1 MNKNPRHQSA
11 DMNSIPCPEAG
22 DRVPSSESRRD
33 GGFSEVS
40 AFSRTFQNNSFA
52 PESFFIAFKMN
63 KSANCSPLSLPT
75 PVTALMPRD
84 HTAMRLPIAAAS
96 PLSTITTSPY
106 DTSSAPLNSTIV
118 HPAHLDQFDEDLEDF
133 HLDAMSSTT
142 WVDSLITTIGNVV
155 PETRPSC
162 MYGEHLLAGL
172 CRKGTPLAEVESQDN
187 LTASSNS
194 GSPPPFL
201 RIESDIDN
209 GYDSESIIRPQV
221 QALDEAILRPDVVA
235 GIDELDLIEI
245 EGRITSVNREDLDW
259 MRYLSLHSYQSG
271 FRRIPRDELGWHEG
285 EKELMTVRLESQ
297 ARNQLRKGDWAAQ
310 QGISC
315 PISKKWVE
323 KRRIT
328 LDEMKTEEEQFS
340 QLSCSLE
347 SANWCKSKYHQLSK
361 RHVGGTFPSVETAS
375 APACLISAM
384 FQEALPAPVEH
395 KSNWE
400 RATCRGVLCNDVPTR
415 RKIDPAST
423 NVKRHVSFSET
434 VSVVEGSRRHSL
446 PLVHEATVAD
456 MAEGFGALSLKAK
469 VSRVQKH
476 KSRSGKWRNH
486 AGQNPYQARLQV
498 PPTINWTSPHSL
510 PEEDGNVDSL
520 VYPDNQACGGILNWV
535 QGLFACFPSR
545 EVPSMETHSS
555 TVTVTTPLC
564 SIPSMTYGSTS
575 NIDSLSHFRG
585 LFEDESDGEDFGR
598 NASVRHRRTELQWSD
613 EDSSDNSESD

>member
-11 DMNSIPCPEAG
+11 DMYSTPCPEAG
-22 DRVPSSESRRD
+22 DRAPSSESRRD

-75 PVTALMPRD
+75 PVTALIPRD
-84 HTAMRLPIAAAS
+84 HTALRLPIAAAS

-133 HLDAMSSTT
+133 HLEAMSSTA
-142 WVDSLITTIGNVV
+142 WVDSLITTIGNVA

-172 CRKGTPLAEVESQDN
+172 CRNGTPLAEVESQDN

-209 GYDSESIIRPQV
+209 GYDSESMIRPQV
-221 QALDEAILRPDVVA
+221 QASEEATLRPGVDA

-245 EGRITSVNREDLDW
+245 EGRITSANREDLDW
-259 MRYLSLHSYQSG
+259 MRYLGKGVDDSATGITGQESVTKRRLGGAAGNIMSCIEKVGGETTDNSG
-271 FRRIPRDELGWHEG
+271 RDENGG
-285 EKELMTVRLESQ
+285 AIFTAFMFV
-297 ARNQLRKGDWAAQ
+297 G
-310 QGISC
+310 
-315 PISKKWVE
+315 V
-323 KRRIT
+323 
-328 LDEMKTEEEQFS
+328 S
-340 QLSCSLE
+340 QL
-347 SANWCKSKYHQLSK
+347 
-361 RHVGGTFPSVETAS
+361 
-375 APACLISAM
+375 
-384 FQEALPAPVEH
+384 
-395 KSNWE
+395 
-400 RATCRGVLCNDVPTR
+400 
-415 RKIDPAST
+415 
-423 NVKRHVSFSET
+423 
-434 VSVVEGSRRHSL
+434 
-446 PLVHEATVAD
+446 
-456 MAEGFGALSLKAK
+456 AK

-476 KSRSGKWRNH
+476 KLRRGKWRNH

-498 PPTINWTSPHSL
+498 PPTVNWTLPHSL
-510 PEEDGNVDSL
+510 PEGDGNVDSL
-520 VYPDNQACGGILNWV
+520 VYPDDQSCGGILNWV
-535 QGLFACFPSR
+535 QGLFACFTSR

-575 NIDSLSHFRG
+575 TVDSLSLFRG

>member
-11 DMNSIPCPEAG
+11 DMYSVPFPEAG

-40 AFSRTFQNNSFA
+40 ALSRTLQNNSFA

-84 HTAMRLPIAAAS
+84 HTAMRLPIATTS

-106 DTSSAPLNSTIV
+106 DTSSAPLNSTHV
-118 HPAHLDQFDEDLEDF
+118 HPTHLDQLDEDLEDF
-133 HLDAMSSTT
+133 HLDAMSSPA

-162 MYGEHLLAGL
+162 MYGEHLLAAL
-172 CRKGTPLAEVESQDN
+172 CRNGTPLAEVELSQDN
-187 LTASSNS
+187 LTASSS

-209 GYDSESIIRPQV
+209 GYDSESVIRPQV
-221 QALDEAILRPDVVA
+221 QILEDAIPSCVA

-285 EKELMTVRLESQ
+285 EKELISVRLESQ
-297 ARNQLRKGDWAAQ
+297 ARNQLRKGDSAAQ
-310 QGISC
+310 AISF
-315 PISKKWVE
+315 PTSNKRVE

-328 LDEMKTEEEQFS
+328 LDEMETEEQFS

-347 SANWCKSKYHQLSK
+347 SANWCKSKCHQPSK
-361 RHVGGTFPSVETAS
+361 RHVGGAFPSVETAS
-375 APACLISAM
+375 APACLISALL
-384 FQEALPAPVEH
+384 QEALQAPMER
-395 KSNWE
+395 KYNRE
-400 RATCRGVLCNDVPTR
+400 RATCRGVLCNDESTR
-415 RKIDPAST
+415 SKIGPAS
-423 NVKRHVSFSET
+423 NNIKRHVSFSET

-446 PLVHEATVAD
+446 PLVHETAVAD
-456 MAEGFGALSLKAK
+456 VAEDFGTLSLKAR
-469 VSRVQKH
+469 VSRVQTPKLR
-476 KSRSGKWRNH
+476 SRKWRNH
-486 AGQNPYQARLQV
+486 AVHNRDQARLQV
-498 PPTINWTSPHSL
+498 PPTINWTLPHSF
-510 PEEDGNVDSL
+510 PEEDGNADSL
-520 VYPDNQACGGILNWV
+520 VYPDDQSCGGILNWA
-535 QGLFACFPSR
+535 QGLFACFTSG
-545 EVPSMETHSS
+545 EVTSTETHSS
-555 TVTVTTPLC
+555 AVTVTTPLC

-575 NIDSLSHFRG
+575 TVDSRSLFKG

-598 NASVRHRRTELQWSD
+598 NASVLHRRTELQWSD
-613 EDSSDNSESD
+613 EDSSDGSESD